1 MSIQGSCCQP
11 GEFCFLPMSPCNEIV
26 YNVTNHRTG
35 TTGTIKRKWDTWA
48 RSLVR
53 EIEHCDVQ
61 FTNADTFTVTFPPD
75 STLHERILLLAA
87 TLLINIMYFEQHKN
101 NDSSSSSSSFD
112 FDDYICLLQTV
123 ITIIFHSMCCKI
135 HLSIINTPFH
145 YSSLL
150 NLFFL
155 FPNQL
160 LFLPSLV
167 FVSCKEIYKLF
178 HSHWI

>member
-112 FDDYICLLQTV
+112 FDDYICLLQTM
-123 ITIIFHSMCCKI
+123 INMIKI
-135 HLSIINTPFH
+135 
-145 YSSLL
+145 
-150 NLFFL
+150 
-155 FPNQL
+155 
-160 LFLPSLV
+160 
-167 FVSCKEIYKLF
+167 
-178 HSHWI
+178 